1 MNITFH
7 GAAQSVTGSCF
18 LVQAHGC
25 GFLIDCSMAQGG
37 READEHNQQAFAFDA
52 ADLDEV
58 LLKDSAR
65 LQMMDAERAARREH
79 QPAVPLYSPAHVAS
93 TLEQVQARPYGH
105 SFEPVAARG

>member
-25 GFLIDCSMAQGG
+25 RFLIDCGMAQGG

-58 LLKDSAR
+58 LFKDSAR
-65 LQMMDAERAARREH
+65 NR
-79 QPAVPLYSPAHVAS
+79 
-93 TLEQVQARPYGH
+93 
-105 SFEPVAARG
+105 